1 MDFLTFLKNEGVD
14 FKGRSLSEIWKYTD
28 IQIEQNHDFI
38 QVVFPLNKPSANA
51 FHGFY
56 LSDQSELLKLQN
68 SETVKSN
75 LIKSARWF
83 LGFLE
88 RSMSWRKGYDHN
100 QLRITRVIECL
111 RLLVSNE
118 VADTFYKDILLI
130 LGTDNSVNQ
139 RTLQFWSEA

>member
-14 FKGRSLSEIWKYTD
+14 FKGRSLSVIWNYTD
-28 IQIEQNHDFI
+28 SEIEQNHDFI

-56 LSDQSELLKLQN
+56 LSDQSELLKLQS
-68 SETVKSN
+68 SEIVKSN
-75 LIKSARWF
+75 LIKSSGWF

-88 RSMSWRKGYDHN
+88 RCMSWREGYDHN

-118 VADTFYKDILLI
+118 AADTFYKDILLI
-130 LGTDNSVNQ
+130 LGTFNTVNQ

>member
-14 FKGRSLSEIWKYTD
+14 FKGRSLSVIWNYTD
-28 IQIEQNHDFI
+28 SEIEQNHDFI

-56 LSDQSELLKLQN
+56 LSDQSELLKLQS
-68 SETVKSN
+68 SEIIKSN
-75 LIKSARWF
+75 LIKSSGWF

-88 RSMSWRKGYDHN
+88 RSMSWREGYDHN

-111 RLLVSNE
+111 RLLVSDE
-118 VADTFYKDILLI
+118 AADTFYKDIFLI
-130 LGTDNSVNQ
+130 LGTDNTVNQ
-139 RTLQFWSEA
+139 RALQFWSEA

>member
-38 QVVFPLNKPSANA
+38 QVVFPLNKPSSNA

-56 LSDQSELLKLQN
+56 LSDQSEILKLQN
-68 SETVKSN
+68 SKIVKSN
-75 LIKSARWF
+75 LIKSSGWF

-88 RSMSWRKGYDHN
+88 RSMSWREGYDHN

-118 VADTFYKDILLI
+118 AADTFYKDTLLI
-130 LGTDNSVNQ
+130 LGTDNTVNQ

>member
-1 MDFLTFLKNEGVD
+1 MDFLTFLKNESVD

-75 LIKSARWF
+75 LVKSTGWF
-83 LGFLE
+83 LDFLE
-88 RSMSWRKGYDHN
+88 RSMSWREGYDHN

-111 RLLVSNE
+111 RLLVSNQ
-118 VADTFYKDILLI
+118 AANTFYKGVLLM
-130 LGTDNSVNQ
+130 LGTDNTVNQ
-139 RTLQFWSEA
+139 RALQFWSEA

>member
-56 LSDQSELLKLQN
+56 LRDQSEILKLQN

-75 LIKSARWF
+75 LIKSAGWF

-88 RSMSWRKGYDHN
+88 RSMSWREGYDHN

-111 RLLVSNE
+111 RLLVSNQA
-118 VADTFYKDILLI
+118 ADTFYKDILLL
-130 LGTDNSVNQ
+130 LGNDIRVNQ
-139 RTLQFWSEA
+139 RTLQFWSKV